1 MFIQSYEKMREYLYN
16 NTTIETLIQFEYS
29 AFEEATVPICTF
41 AFQNS
46 YIDKKGKYIRLT
58 DFRGGME
65 VQRKKTLEAISNRNC
80 GFYYEQNV
88 KKYAEIPG
96 SPIAYW
102 LSEKMYEAYKYTN
115 LDSIAQPRH
124 GLATS
129 DNARFLRLWYEVN
142 LDKTSTIDK
151 CNYEKKWFPM
161 NKGGSYRNGME
172 I

>member
-1 MFIQSYEKMREYLYN
+1 MFSAFVIKASKMAKKRGYCGFLTPYVWMFIQSYEKMREYLYN

-102 LSEKMYEAYKYTN
+102 LSEKCTKLIN
-115 LDSIAQPRH
+115 ILIWI
-124 GLATS
+124 L
-129 DNARFLRLWYEVN
+129 LRSQ
-142 LDKTSTIDK
+142 DMD
-151 CNYEKKWFPM
+151 
-161 NKGGSYRNGME
+161 
-172 I
+172 